1 MAKKIKKFLK
11 KAAPLIA
18 AGLGAAALG
27 KRKRHL
33 GVKDSDDA
41 GRGVN
46 WFNHRMDKI
55 PFAAHSVPTHYNPD
69 MWTGAKDGGRIG
81 AKKGGRVTGAAK
93 RGFGRAL
100 MKGKK

>member
-1 MAKKIKKFLK
+1 MAKKLK
-11 KAAPLIA
+11 KILKKVLPIA
-18 AGLGAAALG
+18 ALGLGAAALG

-33 GVKDSDDA
+33 GVRDSDDA

-46 WFNHRMDKI
+46 WFGHRKDSI
-55 PFAAHSVPTHYNPD
+55 PFADHTVPRYDDHGV
-69 MWTGAKDGGRIG
+69 MF
-81 AKKGGRVTGAAK
+81 KKGGRVTGAAK